1 MADMDVLR
9 LVQECFCL
17 KESPVSHDPRS
28 RLQTPREF
36 FKFLKRHQ
44 DCSNMKRVQA
54 SGF

>member
-36 FKFLKRHQ
+36 FKFLKRQ
-44 DCSNMKRVQA
+44 SEAPGLQ
-54 SGF
+54 